1 MPSKDLVAFNRL
13 AETAEVALP
22 DTDQS
27 TQRYALKG
35 KHPLHP
41 MQVASPDTDQK
52 VSFQSRKRK
61 ENPKLEPQ
69 TLVRSFSTRS
79 PSRHSPSQR
88 TAKATR
94 FPTLKQQT
102 PDLNVTPPK
111 GRMSDEH
118 YVFAEN
124 NRNQS
129 LTPEGANQKSFF
141 RAQNRGENLI
151 LVPPAQA
158 KSFSN
163 DNQVR
168 QNSSTLSA
176 GAPDFSGEV
185 LPDEIDPSQ
194 LISLREF
201 NVCKDPEEEFSLK
214 TQLAIRLDGPSWV
227 EAGKV
232 LFFCKYPESGYTM
245 QVDIYNPHGRLFK
258 DRCELLQLA
267 VNGLLNAKK

>member
-1 MPSKDLVAFNRL
+1 
-13 AETAEVALP
+13 
-22 DTDQS
+22 
-27 TQRYALKG
+27 
-35 KHPLHP
+35 
-41 MQVASPDTDQK
+41 
-52 VSFQSRKRK
+52 
-61 ENPKLEPQ
+61 
-69 TLVRSFSTRS
+69 
-79 PSRHSPSQR
+79 
-88 TAKATR
+88 
-94 FPTLKQQT
+94 
-102 PDLNVTPPK
+102 
-111 GRMSDEH
+111 MSDER

-129 LTPEGANQKSFF
+129 LIPADANQKFSFQ
-141 RAQNRGENLI
+141 AKKRGENLI

-163 DNQVR
+163 DHQVR
-168 QNSSTLSA
+168 QNSPTFSA
-176 GAPDFSGEV
+176 GTPDFSGDV

-201 NVCKDPEEEFSLK
+201 NVCKDPEKEFSLK

-227 EAGKV
+227 KAGKV

-267 VNGLLNAKK
+267 VNGLRNAKK